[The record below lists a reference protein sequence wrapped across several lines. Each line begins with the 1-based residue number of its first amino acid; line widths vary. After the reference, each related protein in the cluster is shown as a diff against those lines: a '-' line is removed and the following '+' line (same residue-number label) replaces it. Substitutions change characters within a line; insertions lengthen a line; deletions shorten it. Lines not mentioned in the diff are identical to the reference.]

1 MGLVLCTSSMD
12 ILKVFSLCDATHS
25 INIQGT
31 HEEPLFQANQIGK
44 ILGMKNINKQIKD
57 WNTKLKVV
65 TESYTLGGIQKV
77 SFLTEKGLYRI
88 INRSNK
94 PIAEK
99 FQDWVEDIIKEI
111 RLTGQYKIQQQ
122 KEIEIKL
129 IQTQEKQK
137 THKKMIE
144 LFHQKNIV
152 YVCKMKEI
160 EEPMRACQKIEC
172 NGNTEYGL
180 VPNTSN
186 KFIIKIGSS
195 QDIKQ
200 RMTQLPIEY
209 NMIPLLLDVFESVS
223 HVRLEKNIHKN
234 TGIKSLQ
241 HQLKKKDN
249 TLSRETYLV
258 NEDEYENIIQIIK
271 KEIKKISTEEEAG
284 KMVDLEIKKTE
295 LEIKKTELE
304 TKKTELETINKKIE
318 FQEQQKQE
326 PIQEPMVEPTIN
338 PCPEPLT
345 IKNAY
350 IRNRENARSPKVYQ
364 YDPETKELIK
374 IYDSVIATI
383 RDIDGAAYTPLKT
396 AAKNNTIYKGFRWLF
411 VDKTKSE
418 EPILPPTVEIRTQE
432 VRLVAMIDIQ
442 QTKIM
447 EVFDCQKNA
456 AISRKLEGFSTI
468 SRAIKSGGISSG
480 HYWKWWDDCS
490 PEMKQA
496 YLEHH
501 KLPEK
506 HVSKNG
512 CKVLKMHPLTDDKIH
527 TYYSITDVLMK
538 YQMSRAT
545 LKKISDSNEVYNGF
559 KWRIVS

>member
-1 MGLVLCTSSMD
+1 MD
-12 ILKVFSLCDATHS
+12 ILKVFSLCDSTHS

-44 ILGMKNINKQIKD
+44 ILGMKNINEILRKYD
-57 WNTKLKVV
+57 DNFKVISETDTV
-65 TESYTLGGIQKV
+65 TRGIQKTT
-77 SFLTEKGLYRI
+77 FLTEKGLYRVLS
-88 INRSNK
+88 RSNK

-99 FQDWVEDIIKEI
+99 FQNWMVDVIKEI
-111 RLTGQYKIQQQ
+111 RLTGQYKLQQQ
-122 KEIEIKL
+122 IEIDIKL
-129 IQTQEKQK
+129 IQLQEKQK
-137 THKKMIE
+137 THKKMVE

-152 YVCKMKEI
+152 YVCKMKEM
-160 EEPMRACQKIEC
+160 E
-172 NGNTEYGL
+172 N
-180 VPNTSN
+180 N

>member
-1 MGLVLCTSSMD
+1 MGSCLCTSMD
-12 ILKVFSLCDATHS
+12 ILKVFSLCDATHHV
-25 INIQGT
+25 NIQGT

-44 ILGMKNINKQIKD
+44 ILGLKDIIRQIKD
-57 WNTKLKVV
+57 WNQRLKV
-65 TESYTLGGIQKV
+65 TIETPTLGGIQKV

-111 RLTGQYKIQQQ
+111 RLTGRYELQQQ
-122 KEIEIKL
+122 QEIDRKL
-129 IQTQEKQK
+129 IQLQEKQK

-152 YVCKMKEI
+152 YVCKMKEM
-160 EEPMRACQKIEC
+160 E
-172 NGNTEYGL
+172 N
-180 VPNTSN
+180 N

-209 NMIPLLLDVFESVS
+209 NMIPLILDVFESVS
-223 HVRLEKNIHKN
+223 YVRLEKNIHKN

-258 NEDEYENIIQIIK
+258 NEDEYEKVIQIIK
-271 KEIKKISTEEEAG
+271 KEIKKVLTEEESG

-318 FQEQQKQE
+318 YKENQEFEQNEQKFTQE
-326 PIQEPMVEPTIN
+326 SAVEMPIN
-338 PCPEPLT
+338 PCPDLST
-345 IKNAY
+345 LKNAY
-350 IRNRENARSPKVYQ
+350 IRSRENARSPKVYQ
-364 YDPETKELIK
+364 YDPETKEVIK

-383 RDIDGAAYTPLKT
+383 RDVDGAAYTPLKT

-411 VDKTKSE
+411 VDKNIRE

-432 VRLVAMIDIQ
+432 VRLVAMINIQ

-468 SRAIKSGGISSG
+468 SRSIKTGGISSG

-496 YLEHH
+496 YLENNA
-501 KLPEK
+501 LPEK

-512 CKVLKMHPLTDDKIH
+512 YKVVKIHPLTDDEIH
-527 TYYSITDVLMK
+527 TYQSITDVLVK
-538 YQMSRAT
+538 YQMSRST
-545 LKKISDSNEVYNGF
+545 LKKINDSNEVYNGF